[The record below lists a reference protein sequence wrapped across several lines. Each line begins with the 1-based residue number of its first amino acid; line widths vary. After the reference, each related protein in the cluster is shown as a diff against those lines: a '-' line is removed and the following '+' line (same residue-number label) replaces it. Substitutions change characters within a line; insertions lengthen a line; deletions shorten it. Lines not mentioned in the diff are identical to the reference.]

1 MKVRDGFV
9 SNSSSTSYLIIATK
23 EAWEEAKQKVRGL
36 GAKIGKTIQQ
46 ANSAQIG
53 TQKVVMFSYV
63 TGNDNDGQLDSV
75 FRKCGYGA
83 KFGKDKDEAEID
95 WKKYD
100 EAYKAWEEFKQA
112 LRDCEKKG
120 DVIMKEFYF

>member
-1 MKVRDGFV
+1 MKIRDGHV

-46 ANSAQIG
+46 DNSTQIG
-53 TQKVVMFSYV
+53 YQKIIIFSYIC
-63 TGNDNDGQLDSV
+63 GNDSDGQLDSV

-95 WKKYD
+95 WKK
-100 EAYKAWEEFKQA
+100 EAHKEWKKFKQA